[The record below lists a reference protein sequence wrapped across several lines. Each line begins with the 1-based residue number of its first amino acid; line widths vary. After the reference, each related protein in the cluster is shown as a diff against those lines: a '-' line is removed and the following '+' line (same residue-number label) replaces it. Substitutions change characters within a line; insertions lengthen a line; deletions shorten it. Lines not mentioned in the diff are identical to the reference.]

1 MGLFDFGYKRR
12 LWFSLKDNYG
22 RRPDPFYAAGD
33 MSTIRSYHD
42 YMREQEPDVFRID
55 DVTWSD
61 LDMDRVFKRINPGL
75 STPGEQVLYHLLRT
89 PAMDSAEYER
99 RTQLY
104 ALPRRTNRSGWR
116 RSMSSAAWAASAAQM
131 SAGCFHPLT
140 ADTLAWLCI

>member
-1 MGLFDFGYKRR
+1 MGLFDFGYKLR
-12 LWFSLKDNYG
+12 LWFSLQDNYG

-42 YMREQEPDVFRID
+42 YMREQEPDVFHID

-99 RTQLY
+99 RT
-104 ALPRRTNRSGWR
+104 NRSGWR

>member
-12 LWFSLKDNYG
+12 LWVSLQDNYG

-42 YMREQEPDVFRID
+42 YMREQEPDVFHID

-89 PAMDSAEYER
+89 PAMGSAEYER
-99 RTQLY
+99 RTQLIRF
-104 ALPRRTNRSGWR
+104 AEADAQERLEAQSVLGCLGRFRRADVCRAVSPSYGGYPGSGR
-116 RSMSSAAWAASAAQM
+116 
-131 SAGCFHPLT
+131 
-140 ADTLAWLCI
+140 